1 MIVGCY
7 CLHLYCDATVLRQDS
22 TDGPWHS
29 TVHGKLIEIAGG
41 TQSKADAMRQAREAG
56 WHIRKGKVT
65 CPECHAY
72 GKRGVR
78 RV

>member
-7 CLHLYCDATVLRQDS
+7 CLHLYCDAIVLKQFS
-22 TDGPWHS
+22 TDGPWRP
-29 TVHGKLIEIAGG
+29 VQHGTLLEIGG
-41 TQSKADAMRQAREAG
+41 AVQTKGAAMREARAAG
-56 WHIRKGKVT
+56 WRVREGRVT